1 MRDLRGRFFAKA
13 GALILATLL
22 AAGSVLSYIATIAI
36 WSGYGTAPSY
46 FDDLLCRDTME
57 GAMYNALYLV
67 TESGSSMSSEYA
79 YRQETMYAGFAYE
92 VYYGAPGDGML
103 LGSGGS
109 RENADVGLETSMT
122 VETSA
127 PPPSDNALS
136 PDIAG
141 EESTQGDLTVQTD
154 ASSAAGYYTVVGRL
168 YQDLP
173 SYGEF
178 ALSSR
183 LYHTIHPISSISMF
197 LTVLLGLGAVLSL
210 IFLFC
215 AAGHRAGVEGIVPNW
230 QDRIPLELYF
240 AGDALLLYV
249 TLVMADSA
257 VTSASSSTYGVGY
270 LSGFAAC
277 ILLAWLI
284 CLAALMT
291 IATRLKLGKWWR
303 NSLCYLLLRFLFS
316 CCRRLWQIV
325 GNFFQILPAA
335 WRAVLLVCG
344 ILAAQTFLTMVM
356 FLSYNGGPAFLVAL
370 VLDLVVIM
378 GTAWLCRQLQ
388 QIRDMGASLAAGN
401 LEAKIDT
408 RKMFRDIRV
417 HAENLNAIGTGMT
430 RAVEQRMKSER
441 LKTELI
447 TNVSHDIKT
456 PLTSIVNYVDLL
468 EKEDLPEKA
477 TEYLAVLDRQSKRL
491 KKLTE
496 DLVEASKAST
506 GNVSVRLTPILVNEI
521 VHQAIGD
528 YDERLTAGKLEVIVT
543 TYEGNLNAMADGRL
557 LWRVLDN
564 LLSNVCKYALAGTRV
579 YIDLSTR
586 DNRVAV
592 SMKNISRDPLNVN
605 ADELMERF
613 VRGDTSRH
621 TEGSGLG
628 LNIAKSLMELMGGTF
643 SLSVDGDLFK
653 AELTLRQVPEDFQS
667 SVQPS

>member
-1 MRDLRGRFFAKA
+1 MRSLRGSLSAKIA
-13 GALILATLL
+13 ALVLATVL
-22 AAGSVLSYIATIAI
+22 AAGAALSFIATLAV
-36 WSGYGTAPSY
+36 WNGYGTAPSY
-46 FDDLLCRDTME
+46 FDDVLCRETMTE
-57 GAMYNALYLV
+57 AMYNALYLI
-67 TESGSSMSSEYA
+67 TEPDSAMQPEYA
-79 YRQETMYAGFAYE
+79 YWQEVQYPGLAYE
-92 VYYGAPGDGML
+92 VYYGGAEDGVL
-103 LGSGGS
+103 LGAGGQQ
-109 RENADVGLETSMT
+109 ENAAVGREDTLT

-127 PPPSDNALS
+127 PPPADSSEAS
-136 PDIAG
+136 
-141 EESTQGDLTVQTD
+141 QGDLLP
-154 ASSAAGYYTVVGRL
+154 AESSGCYTVVGTL

-173 SYGEF
+173 SYGSF
-178 ALSSR
+178 RLTYR
-183 LYHTIHPISSISMF
+183 LYNLLHPVAGIST
-197 LTVLLGLGAVLSL
+197 LLLGLCVLGALLCLV
-210 IFLFC
+210 FLLC
-215 AAGHRAGVEGIVPNW
+215 AAGHRSGTAGIVPNW

-240 AGDALLLYV
+240 IGDCVLLYI

-257 VTSASSSTYGVGY
+257 LRSGIIVYNWEL
-270 LSGFAAC
+270 LSQLGGLSLCALLGWA
-277 ILLAWLI
+277 IL
-284 CLAALMT
+284 LAALMT
-291 IATRLKLGKWWR
+291 VATRLKLGKWWR
-303 NSLCYLLLRFLFS
+303 NSLCYLLLRWV
-316 CCRRLWQIV
+316 RRLWRR
-325 GNFFQILPAA
+325 FFAGVRGFVRILPMT
-335 WRAVLLVCG
+335 WRAVLLAGGVLFLQLLLTLICFDSYANNG
-344 ILAAQTFLTMVM
+344 FFFLLLLALDA
-356 FLSYNGGPAFLVAL
+356 A
-370 VLDLVVIM
+370 VLM
-378 GTAWLCRQLQ
+378 GAAWFTHQLQ
-388 QIRDMGASLAAGN
+388 QIRDMGSALAAGN

-408 RKMFRDIRV
+408 RKMFRDIKD

-506 GNVSVRLTPILVNEI
+506 GNVAVRLTPILVNEI

-528 YDERLTAGKLEVIVT
+528 YDERLTAGKLEVAVS
-543 TYEGNLNAMADGRL
+543 TYEGNLIALADGRL

-579 YIDLSTR
+579 YIDLISR
-586 DNRVAV
+586 NDRVVV

-613 VRGDTSRH
+613 VRGDSSRH

-643 SLSVDGDLFK
+643 ALSVDGDLFK
-653 AELTLRQVPEDFQS
+653 AELTLRQVPDS
-667 SVQPS
+667 IPSGPEA